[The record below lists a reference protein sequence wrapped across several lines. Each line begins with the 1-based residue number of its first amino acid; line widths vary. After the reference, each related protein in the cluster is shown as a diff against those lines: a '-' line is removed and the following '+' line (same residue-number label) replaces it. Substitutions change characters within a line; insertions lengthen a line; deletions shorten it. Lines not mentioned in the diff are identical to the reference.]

1 MNRAELVYA
10 RVSDLARAFVGWAT
24 LEPRPYIPHYGPA
37 EIQHEIQ
44 QKLYAEYPIAENL
57 LRTLKFIQRKTS
69 NIVVKGVFDGVRI
82 IHDYRTGEDKVS
94 LLEFKTALNRV
105 SDTLVDM
112 ASFQLQLYIW
122 IVKPYL
128 EQRGI
133 SLHKWHYVEV
143 INRTTGELMERIE
156 VKEDADIEE
165 KIWQLISEKDG
176 ISVSPFFSQSP

>member
-1 MNRAELVYA
+1 MSKAELVYA

-24 LEPRPYIPHYGPA
+24 LKPRPYIAHYGPA

-44 QKLYAEYPIAENL
+44 QKLYAEHPLAGNL
-57 LRTLKFIQRKTS
+57 LRTMKFIQRKTS

-82 IHDYRTGEDKVS
+82 VHDYRTGEDKVS
-94 LLEFKTALNRV
+94 LLEFKTALDHV
-105 SDTLVDM
+105 SEATVEM

-133 SLHKWHYVEV
+133 SLHKWHFVEV
-143 INRTTGELMERIE
+143 INRATGKLMERIT
-156 VKEDADIEE
+156 VREDTGIEE
-165 KIWQLISEKDG
+165 KIWRLLYEKDEDLR
-176 ISVSPFFSQSP
+176 VTFS